1 MKKTALLLCIIALV
15 PFIFCSCFDKEVQS
29 IELSETEVTMT
40 VGDSL
45 GIEAKIL
52 PEGAKTKA
60 LDWSSSDTKIVT
72 VSDGT
77 LKAKSAGTAVVT
89 AKTES
94 GIKSSCNV
102 TVSDKQVTSITLSST
117 DVSVKVGKKIQL
129 SAKTQPS
136 DAPSGVLEWSSSDEK
151 VAIVNSD
158 GFVTGVKSGVASITC
173 KSENGKEASCTVTVK
188 AEQVTN
194 PTSPS
199 TSPTAP
205 THDSTKPTSS
215 NNKKGKIT
223 TQNSSPSEIGNAY
236 KNDFVFYDSSYR
248 KLTNTE
254 VLRLSSAEIQQA
266 INEIYARYGRVF
278 KDSQIKAYFKSTEWY
293 VKNPSYS
300 DSNVNDIE
308 KANLSLLI
316 KYR

>member
-1 MKKTALLLCIIALV
+1 MKRTALLLCIIALV
-15 PFIFCSCFDKEVQS
+15 PFVFCSCFDKDVQS
-29 IELSETEVTMT
+29 IELSETDITMT

-52 PEGAKTKA
+52 PEDAKTKA
-60 LDWSSSDTKIVT
+60 LDWASSDTKIVT
-72 VSDGT
+72 VTDGT

-89 AKTES
+89 AKTEN

-102 TVSDKQVTSITLSST
+102 KVVDKEVTSITLSST

-129 SAKTQPS
+129 TAKTQPS

-158 GFVTGVKSGVASITC
+158 GFVTGVRSGVASITC

-194 PTSPS
+194 PTSPN
-199 TSPTAP
+199 TSPTQS
-205 THDSTKPTSS
+205 STTPSS
-215 NNKKGKIT
+215 SESKKGKIT
-223 TQNSSPSEIGNAY
+223 TQNSSPSEIGNTY
-236 KNDFVFYDSSYR
+236 KSDFVFYDSSYR
-248 KLTNTE
+248 RLTDSE
-254 VLRLSSAEIQQA
+254 VFRLSSSEIQQA
-266 INEIYARYGRVF
+266 INEIYARYGRIF
-278 KDSQIKAYFKSTEWY
+278 KDSQIRAYFNSTEWY
-293 VKNPSYS
+293 VENPSYN

>member
-1 MKKTALLLCIIALV
+1 MKRTALLLCIIALV
-15 PFIFCSCFDKEVQS
+15 PFVFCSCFDKEVQS

-52 PEGAKTKA
+52 PEDAKTKA

-72 VSDGT
+72 VTDGT

-117 DVSVKVGKKIQL
+117 DVSVKEGKKIQL

-188 AEQVTN
+188 SETITN

-199 TSPTAP
+199 TATTQS
-205 THDSTKPTSS
+205 STKPSS
-215 NNKKGKIT
+215 SESKKGKIT

-248 KLTNTE
+248 KLSYSE
-254 VLRLSSAEIQQA
+254 VSRLSSTQIQQA

-278 KDSQIKAYFKSTEWY
+278 KDSQIKAYFNSTEWY
-293 VKNPSYS
+293 VENPSYS

-308 KANLSLLI
+308 RANLSLLI
-316 KYR
+316 KCR

>member
-15 PFIFCSCFDKEVQS
+15 PFVFCSCFDKEVQS

-52 PEGAKTKA
+52 PEDAKTKA
-60 LDWSSSDTKIVT
+60 LDWASSDTKIVT
-72 VSDGT
+72 VTDGT

-136 DAPSGVLEWSSSDEK
+136 DAPGGVLEWSSSNEK

-188 AEQVTN
+188 SETITN

-199 TSPTAP
+199 TATTQS
-205 THDSTKPTSS
+205 STKPSS
-215 NNKKGKIT
+215 SESKKGKIT

-236 KNDFVFYDSSYR
+236 KDDFVFYDSSYR
-248 KLTNTE
+248 KLTDSE
-254 VLRLSSAEIQQA
+254 VSRLSSAEIQQA

-278 KDSQIKAYFKSTEWY
+278 KDSQIKAYFNSTEWY
-293 VKNPSYS
+293 VENPSYS

-308 KANLSLLI
+308 RANLSLLI

>member
-15 PFIFCSCFDKEVQS
+15 PFVFCSCFDKEVQS

-52 PEGAKTKA
+52 PEDAKTKA

-72 VSDGT
+72 VTDGT

-117 DVSVKVGKKIQL
+117 DVSVKEGKKIQL

-136 DAPSGVLEWSSSDEK
+136 DAPSGVLEWSSSNEK

-188 AEQVTN
+188 SETITN

-199 TSPTAP
+199 TATTQS
-205 THDSTKPTSS
+205 STKPSS
-215 NNKKGKIT
+215 SESKKGKIT

-236 KNDFVFYDSSYR
+236 KDDFVFYDSSYR
-248 KLTNTE
+248 KLSYSE
-254 VLRLSSAEIQQA
+254 VSRLSSTQIQQA

-278 KDSQIKAYFKSTEWY
+278 KDSQIKAYFNSTEWY
-293 VKNPSYS
+293 VENPSYS

-308 KANLSLLI
+308 RANLSLLI

>member
-1 MKKTALLLCIIALV
+1 MKRTLLLLCIIALV
-15 PFIFCSCFDKEVQS
+15 PFVFCSCFDKEVHS

-52 PEGAKTKA
+52 PEDAKTKA
-60 LDWSSSDTKIVT
+60 LDWASSDTKIVT
-72 VSDGT
+72 VTDGT

-117 DVSVKVGKKIQL
+117 DVSVKEGKKIQL

-188 AEQVTN
+188 SETITN

-199 TSPTAP
+199 TATTQS
-205 THDSTKPTSS
+205 STKPSS
-215 NNKKGKIT
+215 SESKKGKIT

-248 KLTNTE
+248 KLSYSE
-254 VLRLSSAEIQQA
+254 VSRLSSTQIQQA

-278 KDSQIKAYFKSTEWY
+278 KDSQIKAYFNSTEWY
-293 VKNPSYS
+293 VENPSYS

>member
-15 PFIFCSCFDKEVQS
+15 PFVFCSCFDKEVQS

-52 PEGAKTKA
+52 PEDAKTKA
-60 LDWSSSDTKIVT
+60 LDWASSDTKIVT
-72 VSDGT
+72 VTDGT

-117 DVSVKVGKKIQL
+117 DVSVKEGKKIQL

-136 DAPSGVLEWSSSDEK
+136 DAPSGVLEWSSSNEK
-151 VAIVNSD
+151 VAVVNSD

-188 AEQVTN
+188 SETITN

-199 TSPTAP
+199 TATTQS
-205 THDSTKPTSS
+205 STKPSS
-215 NNKKGKIT
+215 SESKKGKIT

-236 KNDFVFYDSSYR
+236 KDDFVFYDSSYR
-248 KLTNTE
+248 KLSYSE
-254 VLRLSSAEIQQA
+254 VSRLSSTQIQQA

-293 VKNPSYS
+293 VENPSYN

>member
-1 MKKTALLLCIIALV
+1 MKRTALLLCIIALV
-15 PFIFCSCFDKEVQS
+15 PFVFCSCFDKEVQS
-29 IELSETEVTMT
+29 IELSETEVTLT

-52 PEGAKTKA
+52 PEETKTKA
-60 LDWSSSDTKIVT
+60 LDWASSDTKIVT
-72 VSDGT
+72 VTDGT

-102 TVSDKQVTSITLSST
+102 KVIDKEVTSITLSST

-136 DAPSGVLEWSSSDEK
+136 DAPSEVLEWSSSNEK

-188 AEQVTN
+188 SETITN

-199 TSPTAP
+199 TATTQS
-205 THDSTKPTSS
+205 STKPSS
-215 NNKKGKIT
+215 SESKKGKIT

-236 KNDFVFYDSSYR
+236 KDDFVFYDSSYR
-248 KLTNTE
+248 KLSYSE
-254 VLRLSSAEIQQA
+254 VSRLSSTQIQQA

-278 KDSQIKAYFKSTEWY
+278 KDSQIKAYFNSTEWY
-293 VKNPSYS
+293 VENPSYS

-308 KANLSLLI
+308 RANLSLLI

>member
-1 MKKTALLLCIIALV
+1 MKRTALLLCIIALV
-15 PFIFCSCFDKEVQS
+15 PFVFCSCFDKEVQS

-45 GIEAKIL
+45 GIQARIL
-52 PEGAKTKA
+52 PEDAKTKA
-60 LDWSSSDTKIVT
+60 LDWASSDNKIVT

-102 TVSDKQVTSITLSST
+102 TVADKEVTSITLSST

-129 SAKTQPS
+129 TAKTQPS

-188 AEQVTN
+188 AETVTN
-194 PTSPS
+194 PTSPN
-199 TSPTAP
+199 TSPTQS
-205 THDSTKPTSS
+205 STTPSS
-215 NNKKGKIT
+215 SESKKGKIT

-236 KNDFVFYDSSYR
+236 KSDFVFYDSSYR
-248 KLTNTE
+248 RLTDSE
-254 VLRLSSAEIQQA
+254 VSRLSSSEIQQA
-266 INEIYARYGRVF
+266 INEIYARYGRIF
-278 KDSQIKAYFKSTEWY
+278 KDSQIRAYFNSTEWY
-293 VKNPSYS
+293 VENPSYN